1 MRNHHEYKH
10 LVDIGGIVATVLDRL
25 CREVRPGVTTGWLDE
40 RAGEFL
46 AELGAEATPAKEYDY
61 PGRLC
66 ISVNDEVVHGIPGE
80 RVLRE
85 GDLVKLDLTAD
96 RHQYVAD
103 ATRMAV
109 IAPADDVTTRLADSA
124 RRACLAGAAVAQEGM
139 PLTELGRVVEESVSR
154 DGFTVVKSLCG
165 HGVGRR
171 IHEPPEVPNFPD
183 LANAAIL
190 RKGMVITIE
199 PIISAG
205 SGRVRSLDD
214 GWTMVTTDGAWSG
227 HYEETVIV
235 GDTGSEVVTALPGDH
250 G

>member
-10 LVDIGGIVATVLDRL
+10 MVDIGGIVASVLDRL
-25 CREVRPGVTTGWLDE
+25 CREVRPGVTTGWLDG

-46 AELGAEATPAKEYDY
+46 AEYGAEATPAKEYAY

-66 ISVNDEVVHGIPGE
+66 ISVNDEVVHGVPGP

-96 RHQYVAD
+96 KQRYVAD

-109 IAPADDVTTRLADSA
+109 IEPAGDLAGRLADSA
-124 RRACLAGAAVAQEGM
+124 RRACLAGAAAAREGM
-139 PLTELGRVVEESVSR
+139 SLTELGRVVEESVNR
-154 DGFTVVKSLCG
+154 DGFTVVKGLCG

-171 IHEPPEVPNFPD
+171 VHEPPEVPNFPD
-183 LANAAIL
+183 AANAAVL
-190 RKGMVITIE
+190 HKGMVITIE

-205 SGRVRSLDD
+205 SGRIRSTDD
-214 GWTMVTTDGAWSG
+214 GWTMVTVDGAWAG

-235 GDTGSEVVTALPGDH
+235 GDDGSEVVTAAPGEH